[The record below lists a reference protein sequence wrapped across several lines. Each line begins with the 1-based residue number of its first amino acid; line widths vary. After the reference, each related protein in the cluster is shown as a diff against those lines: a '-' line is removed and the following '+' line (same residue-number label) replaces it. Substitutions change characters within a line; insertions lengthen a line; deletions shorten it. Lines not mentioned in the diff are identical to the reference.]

1 MNRSRTARYAW
12 ASGAVALLAGLLSVG
27 FTSPR
32 GPAAI
37 AWAIIGWGV
46 MAVAGVAGGAWT
58 VSRHGRPGSGFL
70 VAIGA
75 CMLTRLFAGA
85 AAAGAAA
92 SAGMS
97 AVWAFLAGAGVTY
110 VALQVFE
117 LSWFLRHPA
126 PQARR
131 AG

>member
-1 MNRSRTARYAW
+1 MSRSRTARYFR
-12 ASGAVALLAGLLSVG
+12 ASGAVALSAGLLLVG
-27 FTSPR
+27 LSSAR
-32 GPAAI
+32 GPAAV
-37 AWAIIGWGV
+37 AWAVVGWGV
-46 MAVAGVAGGAWT
+46 MALAGVAGGAWI

-70 VAIGA
+70 VAVGA
-75 CMLTRLFAGA
+75 CMLARLFAGA
-85 AAAGAAA
+85 AAAVAAA